1 MRQET
6 EREAKLPV
14 VVKRGH
20 ESVMVPAHVENG
32 DGALARHS
40 NLVGVRKHPPEGG
53 EVWEFVPFHEPLPD
67 GEGLRGVGIVPGPF
81 PKG

>member
-20 ESVMVPAHVENG
+20 QPVMVPAHIEDG
-32 DGALARHS
+32 DSALARHG
-40 NLVGVRKHPPEGG
+40 NLIGVREDAAEGG
-53 EVWEFVPFHEPLPD
+53 EGREVMAFHEPLPD
-67 GEGLRGVGIVPGPF
+67 GEGLRGVGIVPGPVA
-81 PKG
+81 KG

>member
-20 ESVMVPAHVENG
+20 QPVMVPAHVEDG
-32 DGALARHS
+32 DGALARHGD
-40 NLVGVRKHPPEGG
+40 LVGVREDPAEGG
-53 EVWEFVPFHEPLPD
+53 EVREFMAFNEPLPD
-67 GEGLRGVGIVPGPF
+67 GKGLGGVGVVPGPLA
-81 PKG
+81 KG